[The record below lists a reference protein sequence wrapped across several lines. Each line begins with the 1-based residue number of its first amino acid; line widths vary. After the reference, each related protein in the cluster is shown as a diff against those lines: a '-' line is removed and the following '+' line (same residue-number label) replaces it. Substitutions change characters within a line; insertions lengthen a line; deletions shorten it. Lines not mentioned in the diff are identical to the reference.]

1 MIDDVYLFDVDGTI
15 TDSRTRMDAEFQDVF
30 VNFCKEND
38 VYLITG
44 SDRQKTFEQV
54 GPTVYGLVK
63 GIWQCNGNEY
73 WEGNRSIRKK
83 DFKLEY
89 DTQHWLTNIA
99 DKSNY
104 PGKKAGDHIER
115 RTGMVNFSVVGRA
128 ATDQQRKDYFEW
140 DCMVKERADIADQIN
155 RKFKDLH
162 ASVGGEISIDI
173 APRGNNKSQAADD
186 LKGKYK
192 NIHFFGDRMEY
203 GGNDYPLALV
213 IDLGKLGK
221 TYRVNNYKDTLEI
234 LKTL

>member
-1 MIDDVYLFDVDGTI
+1 
-15 TDSRTRMDAEFQDVF
+15 
-30 VNFCKEND
+30 
-38 VYLITG
+38 
-44 SDRQKTFEQV
+44 
-54 GPTVYGLVK
+54 
-63 GIWQCNGNEY
+63 
-73 WEGNRSIRKK
+73 
-83 DFKLEY
+83 
-89 DTQHWLTNIA
+89 
-99 DKSNY
+99 
-104 PGKKAGDHIER
+104 
-115 RTGMVNFSVVGRA
+115 MVNFSVVGRA

-173 APRGNNKSQAADD
+173 SPRGNNKSQAADA

>member
-1 MIDDVYLFDVDGTI
+1 LINNVYVFDVDGTI
-15 TDSRTRMDAEFQDVF
+15 TDSCTRMDPEFQTLF
-30 VNFCKEND
+30 IEFCKQED

-63 GIWQCNGNEY
+63 GVWQCNGNEY
-73 WEGNRSIRKK
+73 WENNKRVSKK
-83 DFKLEY
+83 DFKLDYETKHY
-89 DTQHWLTNIA
+89 LENIA
-99 DKSNY
+99 HKSTY

-140 DCMVKERADIADQIN
+140 DCEVEERVDITDQIN

-162 ASVGGEISIDI
+162 ASIGGLISIDI
-173 APRGNNKSQAADD
+173 APRGNNKSEAATV
-186 LKGKYK
+186 LKEKYK

-221 TYRVNNYKDTLEI
+221 TYRVNSYKQTWEV
-234 LKTL
+234 LKQL